1 MNWPNHPCDPYW
13 DEADWLPPWYILERW
28 CQRDE
33 ACIQAKQQALLSAC
47 ERGEVQ
53 YRRSDGKTYDDP
65 VHELSSRG
73 KLLIHRQSFNQWC
86 TALEGKTPLTGGLP
100 PVPAAPVP
108 TWAHQ
113 YQTRSAPPAAVATP
127 QAAPAA
133 VGPAIPE
140 APSTDS
146 VGVPETSAPVDESLP
161 QEELR
166 KRAVTADEIIRAFRV
181 KVDAQQNRTWWTER
195 FTNPTR
201 YKKILSAR
209 VQKGHA
215 SRGGQHFPSWWD
227 PFLIASWLIAER
239 HMPRDRVVRTLQQ
252 SFPDF
257 AVNDHLL

>member
-1 MNWPNHPCDPYW
+1 MSAPLPSPIAISSPTGDLPSINWPNHPCDPYW

-47 ERGEVQ
+47 ERGEIQ

-86 TALEGKTPLTGGLP
+86 TALEGKTPLAGGLP

-113 YQTRSAPPAAVATP
+113 YQTCSAPPAAVNSH

-133 VGPAIPE
+133 VDPATPE
-140 APSTDS
+140 ALLADT
-146 VGVPETSAPVDESLP
+146 VGVQEATPHPLREHAPMWKPTSAL
-161 QEELR
+161 LR
-166 KRAVTADEIIRAFRV
+166 R
-181 KVDAQQNRTWWTER
+181 
-195 FTNPTR
+195 
-201 YKKILSAR
+201 
-209 VQKGHA
+209 
-215 SRGGQHFPSWWD
+215 SRLTTP
-227 PFLIASWLIAER
+227 A
-239 HMPRDRVVRTLQQ
+239 
-252 SFPDF
+252 
-257 AVNDHLL
+257 